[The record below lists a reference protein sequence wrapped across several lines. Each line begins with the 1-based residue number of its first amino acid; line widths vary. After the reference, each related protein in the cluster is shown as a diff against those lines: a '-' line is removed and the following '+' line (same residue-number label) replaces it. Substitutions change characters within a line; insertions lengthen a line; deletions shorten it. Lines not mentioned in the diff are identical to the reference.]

1 MSDRHSPDV
10 LIRYRPAERLGHW
23 TVAILFAAAAASGL
37 ALFHPALFWLAG
49 LLGGGVWSVVLHPF
63 VGLAMCIA
71 FYAFVRPL
79 WHHNRM
85 EARDREWLRAIRDV
99 VDNRE
104 DRLPEVGRYNAGQ
117 KILTYVLAAC
127 LIALFAT
134 GIVIWR
140 VYFSRYFGIGVIRIG
155 ALLHAFAAFV
165 LVSGIIVHI
174 AAALW
179 VKGSVAAM
187 TGGTVT
193 IGWAFKHH
201 RAWFREMIRPSGGR

>member
-10 LIRYRPAERLGHW
+10 LVRYTPAERLRHW
-23 TVAILFAAAAASGL
+23 LVAILFVCAAASGL
-37 ALFHPALFWLAG
+37 ALFHPALFWLG
-49 LLGGGVWSVVLHPF
+49 GVLGGGAWSVVLHPF
-63 VGLAMCIA
+63 AGLAMSLA

-79 WHHNRM
+79 WHHNRL
-85 EARDREWLRAIRDV
+85 EPRDRAWLRAMRDV
-99 VDNRE
+99 VDKRE

-117 KILTYVLAAC
+117 KILTYVLAAA
-127 LIALFAT
+127 LLALFAT

-140 VYFSRYFGIGVIRIG
+140 VYFSNYFAIGVIRFS

-165 LVSGIIVHI
+165 LVVGIIVHV
-174 AAALW
+174 AAAVW